1 MEGTAMGYGIIGL
14 IVAILIAVF
23 ILRLAGIL

>member
-1 MEGTAMGYGIIGL
+1 VEGTIMGYGIIGL
-14 IVAILIAVF
+14 IVAILIALF